1 LIFVKALG
9 QTGHQN
15 AEQGV
20 LFSFEK
26 ENQMKFSQKSAF
38 FVALSISLSVAA
50 WAQGPGPGSG
60 MGGMRMGPDNT
71 SGWRMMSRAERNEHH
86 KMMQSMKT
94 HDECMAYMDKHHAQM
109 MDRAKEK
116 GRPMPAKPRQ
126 DGCAWLK
133 K

>member
-1 LIFVKALG
+1 MRFNRKIAICLALG
-9 QTGHQN
+9 I
-15 AEQGV
+15 
-20 LFSFEK
+20 S
-26 ENQMKFSQKSAF
+26 MSA
-38 FVALSISLSVAA
+38 AA
-50 WAQGPGPGSG
+50 MAQGPGPGPGPGMGG

-86 KMMQSMKT
+86 KMMQSMKS
-94 HDECMAYMDKHHAQM
+94 HEECMAYMDKHHAQM

-116 GRPMPAKPRQ
+116 GMTMPAKPRQ